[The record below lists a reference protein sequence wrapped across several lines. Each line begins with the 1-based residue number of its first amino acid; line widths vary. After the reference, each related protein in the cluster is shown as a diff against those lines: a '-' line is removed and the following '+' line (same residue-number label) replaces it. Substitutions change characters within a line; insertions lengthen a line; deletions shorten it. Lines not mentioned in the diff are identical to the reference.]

1 VSATAT
7 PVEQTKAIEDWFAAE
22 NHRLGAISSVLDPA
36 DYELLQVESPDV
48 LPAEFKAAVRWR
60 LKGAIDFPVEDAVID
75 VFDMPGQPHR
85 GGAKMMYVVA
95 AKRHAIE
102 RQTAILKSAARHID
116 VVDIPELALRNLASL
131 LPESEQGLIL
141 LWLLEKSAQLIVIKQ
156 GTLYFARHVRL
167 SGNESADA
175 DAGLPDVEAIALE
188 LQRSN
193 DYFESQFQQ
202 APLLNLIIAPR
213 SEYSVR
219 LTQALAKQ
227 TSMRVQPIDLASV
240 MDLAP
245 GLEPSDRC
253 SLLAIGAALRE
264 DSTKL

>member
-1 VSATAT
+1 
-7 PVEQTKAIEDWFAAE
+7 
-22 NHRLGAISSVLDPA
+22 
-36 DYELLQVESPDV
+36 
-48 LPAEFKAAVRWR
+48 
-60 LKGAIDFPVEDAVID
+60 
-75 VFDMPGQPHR
+75 
-85 GGAKMMYVVA
+85 
-95 AKRHAIE
+95 
-102 RQTAILKSAARHID
+102 LKSAARHID

-131 LPESEQGLIL
+131 LPEAEQGLIL
-141 LWLLEKSAQLIVIKQ
+141 LWLAEKSAQLIVIKQ
-156 GTLYFARHVRL
+156 STLYFARHVHL
-167 SGNESADA
+167 SGNKTAGAGLGADA
-175 DAGLPDVEAIALE
+175 ELPEVEAIALE
-188 LQRSN
+188 LQRST

-219 LTQALAKQ
+219 LAEALSKQ
-227 TSMRVQPIDLASV
+227 TSMRVQSIDLARA